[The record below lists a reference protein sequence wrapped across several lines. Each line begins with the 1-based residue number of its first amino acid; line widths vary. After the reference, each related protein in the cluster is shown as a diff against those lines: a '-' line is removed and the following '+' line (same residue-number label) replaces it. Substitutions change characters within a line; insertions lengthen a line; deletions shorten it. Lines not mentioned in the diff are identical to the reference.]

1 MSNEWNWHVNSLQ
14 TRLNDLQSTIDSIKS
29 CVERRPG
36 LDAATQAI
44 AALIEASTQS
54 ENALQ
59 EFPTALS
66 QILSDPAIGSLLIGP
81 KGEIVLYNAT
91 AEHLLGREYLSDRSM
106 NSIQFS
112 SEDLSTSLIT
122 DDLPW
127 SRALKGELLPDVR
140 LHLSR
145 PSRPDTWVNVSAT
158 PFRSPQGAITG
169 AVVFIIDTTEEV
181 QLEGSITNLC
191 NTIHEQIAQVGS
203 THTQLRDLADRL
215 SNVGI
220 QRILSDSGPAPN
232 APSRTEEDPSR
243 KKSDPR
249 RDAGVSPTAARQV
262 SLPQPAKKDLIPPS
276 PTAKGLT
283 VDIDSL
289 SSGERRVIV
298 PPPPAPG
305 SLKKDA
311 PEVEEETASD
321 SVSNS
326 ESVANNDS
334 VSNNTLTES
343 SSFGVDEY
351 DLAHSGTWASLGEQA
366 TETASEQGNVSIPE
380 GSKTL
385 EVERIEIEPESAVSE
400 PVGESVSET
409 DQEYPTEDAIQKL
422 PETALGSDDQNA
434 TADFIDMSQQVEPLN
449 EVSNEYEAVAEH
461 DDTSG
466 WASSEAESVPSA
478 YSGEELEGEEKPDFW
493 VQEHAQGEAQDVDS
507 ERSASEGD
515 QVVDSAKSLFGK
527 FANLTKDSYS
537 EPKAP
542 DDKEP
547 DPALPWP
554 ELVDGTDYS
563 EPLWDEY
570 TQSEEEATP
579 WQQDKVGEESAFALP
594 PVVLPETANVVQEP
608 SSEILETTAEMPEEA
623 VYDEAAEVAEAAEQ
637 VGYDE
642 GYSEDSHP
650 VSEETEIQS
659 EQIDAEEQ
667 PVDEP
672 YAVSEADQI
681 SYEGDAD
688 YEQAQEEVAA
698 AFDDVD
704 AEEAA
709 EDFSPVEAVETDY
722 TEGVI
727 EIDGAEETAALE
739 ETAVVEETAAVEDP
753 AGSTSDTIDAAVEPQ
768 IDVAAEADLRQ
779 QSTTGGFGKLN
790 SLKDRKP
797 RASASYNR
805 LKPLSK
811 AAELEDDVD
820 YLDEGLTEQV
830 VRFSSDEP
838 LTVDDGG
845 PKRVLVVDD
854 IPVNQKLLLLHLK
867 RLGYEAD
874 VASNGQEALDMLA
887 ERAYEL
893 ILMDCDMPVMSGFEA
908 ASRIRSNEAYS
919 HRRIPIIALTS
930 YDREGDKE
938 KCIASGMDDYI
949 TKGASQKELKDTIE
963 RSIVSARMKGDEA
976 STSDESEE
984 AEAPL
989 DITAMLKLY
998 GREEVEEISRLFLSN
1013 MGTYIECMQ
1022 LAIDNKDADSV
1033 AHFANAVKGP
1043 CAALGMR
1050 LMTRLT
1056 SDIIAY
1062 AESQDWTQV
1071 RVKYMR
1077 LKAVFVQ
1084 TREEFKKVC
1093 PDDSLLAT

>member
-54 ENALQ
+54 EYALQ

-66 QILSDPAIGSLLIGP
+66 LILSDPAIGSLLIGP
-81 KGEIVLYNAT
+81 QGEIVLYNAT
-91 AEHLLGREYLSDRSM
+91 AEQLLGRDYLAERSMSSLQFSAEDRSTR
-106 NSIQFS
+106 
-112 SEDLSTSLIT
+112 LLA

-127 SRALKGELLPDVR
+127 NRALKGESLPDVR

-145 PSRPDTWVNVSAT
+145 PTNPDTWINVSAT
-158 PFRSPQGAITG
+158 PFRSPAGVITG

-181 QLEGSITNLC
+181 QLEGSINTLC
-191 NTIHEQIAQVGS
+191 NTIHDQIAQVGS

-220 QRILSDSGPAPN
+220 QRILSDGAPAP
-232 APSRTEEDPSR
+232 ARPEEDPTR
-243 KKSDPR
+243 KKSEPR
-249 RDAGVSPTAARQV
+249 RDAGVIPSAARQA
-262 SLPQPAKKDLIPPS
+262 SLPQAAKNKNL
-276 PTAKGLT
+276 
-283 VDIDSL
+283 
-289 SSGERRVIV
+289 V
-298 PPPPAPG
+298 PPVPT
-305 SLKKDA
+305 SK
-311 PEVEEETASD
+311 SD
-321 SVSNS
+321 STL
-326 ESVANNDS
+326 ESGAYS
-334 VSNNTLTES
+334 AE
-343 SSFGVDEY
+343 
-351 DLAHSGTWASLGEQA
+351 DLDLGQSGTWAQVQEKAGVADAADLESASL
-366 TETASEQGNVSIPE
+366 VDVHIPE

-385 EVERIEIEPESAVSE
+385 EVERVEIEPEVTVAE
-400 PVGESVSET
+400 PDE
-409 DQEYPTEDAIQKL
+409 QFPTEQSIEKL
-422 PETALGSDDQNA
+422 QEVSLTDDQN
-434 TADFIDMSQQVEPLN
+434 TTSEFIDMSAHFNESELLSEDSGEVEAFSAEVSALEDDVAVSASEEDAVALTEDSNVEP
-449 EVSNEYEAVAEH
+449 ETFDGWTSAPATAEDH
-461 DDTSG
+461 VDASG
-466 WASSEAESVPSA
+466 
-478 YSGEELEGEEKPDFW
+478 G
-493 VQEHAQGEAQDVDS
+493 
-507 ERSASEGD
+507 EGD
-515 QVVDSAKSLFGK
+515 QVADSAKSLFGK

-537 EPKAP
+537 EAKF

-554 ELVDGTDYS
+554 ELVDAPDYG

-570 TQSEEEATP
+570 TQSEEESTP
-579 WQQDKVGEESAFALP
+579 WQKDRVGEESAFALP
-594 PVVLPETANVVQEP
+594 PVEVNVAEEAYSDAESHEAQEIDSEYAEPDHAVEHEGQNDVEHEYVQNEETQDQFSLAGELPQEETTVAEEDAVFADADLDMSTEEPYVVPDDEESVQE
-608 SSEILETTAEMPEEA
+608 SGEF
-623 VYDEAAEVAEAAEQ
+623 
-637 VGYDE
+637 
-642 GYSEDSHP
+642 
-650 VSEETEIQS
+650 
-659 EQIDAEEQ
+659 
-667 PVDEP
+667 
-672 YAVSEADQI
+672 
-681 SYEGDAD
+681 
-688 YEQAQEEVAA
+688 EQAEHDVAA

-704 AEEAA
+704 AEVAA
-709 EDFSPVEAVETDY
+709 DDFSPVE
-722 TEGVI
+722 
-727 EIDGAEETAALE
+727 
-739 ETAVVEETAAVEDP
+739 P
-753 AGSTSDTIDAAVEPQ
+753 
-768 IDVAAEADLRQ
+768 AAEAEEAIEVTIEETPPV
-779 QSTTGGFGKLN
+779 STATDTTDKQDALGTGNRL
-790 SLKDRKP
+790 SALKDRKP

-805 LKPLSK
+805 LKPLS
-811 AAELEDDVD
+811 AAGELDEDDD
-820 YLDEGLTEQV
+820 GFLNEGLV
-830 VRFSSDEP
+830 KFSADELAP
-838 LTVDDGG
+838 VEEG

-887 ERAYEL
+887 EKAYEL

-963 RSIVSARMKGDEA
+963 RSIVSARMKDDTLSTGESEDEA
-976 STSDESEE
+976 DG
-984 AEAPL
+984 APL

-1084 TREEFKKVC
+1084 TREELKKVC
-1093 PDDSLLAT
+1093 PDDSLLTT

>member
-54 ENALQ
+54 EYALQ

-81 KGEIVLYNAT
+81 QGEIVLYNAT
-91 AEHLLGREYLSDRSM
+91 AEQLLGRDYLAERSMSSLQFSAEDRSTR
-106 NSIQFS
+106 
-112 SEDLSTSLIT
+112 LLA

-127 SRALKGELLPDVR
+127 NRALKGESLPDVR

-145 PSRPDTWVNVSAT
+145 PTNPDTWINVSAT
-158 PFRSPQGAITG
+158 PFRSPAGVITG

-181 QLEGSITNLC
+181 QLEGSINTLC
-191 NTIHEQIAQVGS
+191 NTIHDQIAQVGS

-220 QRILSDSGPAPN
+220 QRILSDGAPAPGR
-232 APSRTEEDPSR
+232 PEEDPTR
-243 KKSDPR
+243 KKSEPR
-249 RDAGVSPTAARQV
+249 RDAGVIPPAARQA
-262 SLPQPAKKDLIPPS
+262 SLPQAAKNKNL
-276 PTAKGLT
+276 
-283 VDIDSL
+283 V
-289 SSGERRVIV
+289 
-298 PPPPAPG
+298 PPAPT
-305 SLKKDA
+305 SK
-311 PEVEEETASD
+311 SD
-321 SVSNS
+321 STL
-326 ESVANNDS
+326 DS
-334 VSNNTLTES
+334 SAYGTE
-343 SSFGVDEY
+343 
-351 DLAHSGTWASLGEQA
+351 DLELGQSGTWAQVQEKVGLADAADLESA
-366 TETASEQGNVSIPE
+366 NRVDVHIPE

-385 EVERIEIEPESAVSE
+385 EVERVEIEPEVTVAE
-400 PVGESVSET
+400 PDE
-409 DQEYPTEDAIQKL
+409 QFPTEQSIEKL
-422 PETALGSDDQNA
+422 QDVSLTDDQN
-434 TADFIDMSQQVEPLN
+434 TTSEFIDMSAHFNESELLSEDSGEVEAFSAA
-449 EVSNEYEAVAEH
+449 EVSAQEDDVAANASEEDAVALSEDNNVETETFDGWTSTPASVEEH
-461 DDTSG
+461 GD
-466 WASSEAESVPSA
+466 ASAGES
-478 YSGEELEGEEKPDFW
+478 
-493 VQEHAQGEAQDVDS
+493 
-507 ERSASEGD
+507 D
-515 QVVDSAKSLFGK
+515 QVADSAKSLFGK

-537 EPKAP
+537 EAKF

-554 ELVDGTDYS
+554 ELVDAPDYG

-579 WQQDKVGEESAFALP
+579 WQKDRVGEESAFALP
-594 PVVLPETANVVQEP
+594 PVEVNV
-608 SSEILETTAEMPEEA
+608 A
-623 VYDEAAEVAEAAEQ
+623 
-637 VGYDE
+637 
-642 GYSEDSHP
+642 
-650 VSEETEIQS
+650 SEETTHAVDEDVEEVYS
-659 EQIDAEEQ
+659 DAESHEAQEIESEYAEPEEQ
-667 PVDEP
+667 DVQNDVEHEYVQNEDTQDQFSGELPQDEP
-672 YAVSEADQI
+672 TLADEDAVFA
-681 SYEGDAD
+681 DAD
-688 YEQAQEEVAA
+688 LDMSVEEPYVVPGDEESVQESGEFEQAEHEVAA
-698 AFDDVD
+698 AFDEVD
-704 AEEAA
+704 AEVAA
-709 EDFSPVEAVETDY
+709 DDFSPVEPAAEVE
-722 TEGVI
+722 EAIEVVI
-727 EIDGAEETAALE
+727 EEAPPASTATDTTDKQDAL
-739 ETAVVEETAAVEDP
+739 
-753 AGSTSDTIDAAVEPQ
+753 G
-768 IDVAAEADLRQ
+768 
-779 QSTTGGFGKLN
+779 TGNRL
-790 SLKDRKP
+790 SALKDRKP

-805 LKPLSK
+805 LKPLS
-811 AAELEDDVD
+811 AAGE
-820 YLDEGLTEQV
+820 LDEDEDGFLNEGLV
-830 VRFSSDEP
+830 KFSADELAP
-838 LTVDDGG
+838 VEEG

-887 ERAYEL
+887 EKAYEL

-963 RSIVSARMKGDEA
+963 RSIVSARMKDETLSTGESDDEA
-976 STSDESEE
+976 DG
-984 AEAPL
+984 APL

-1084 TREEFKKVC
+1084 TREELKKVC
-1093 PDDSLLAT
+1093 PDDSLLTT

>member
-54 ENALQ
+54 EYALQ

-66 QILSDPAIGSLLIGP
+66 QILADPAIGSLLIGP

-91 AEHLLGREYLSDRSM
+91 AEHLLGREYLADRSM
-106 NSIQFS
+106 SSLQFS
-112 SEDLSTSLIT
+112 AEDRSARLMAE
-122 DDLPW
+122 DLPW
-127 SRALKGELLPDVR
+127 SRALMGESLPDVR

-145 PSRPDTWVNVSAT
+145 PTSPDTWINVSAT
-158 PFRSPQGAITG
+158 PFRSPAGAITG

-181 QLEGSITNLC
+181 QLEGSINTLC
-191 NTIHEQIAQVGS
+191 NTIHDQIAQVGS

-220 QRILSDSGPAPN
+220 QRILSDSSPGTGKP
-232 APSRTEEDPSR
+232 EEDPSR

-249 RDAGVSPTAARQV
+249 REAGVSPAAARQA
-262 SLPQPAKKDLIPPS
+262 SLPQAAKNRDLVPPT
-276 PTAKGLT
+276 PTARAGEA
-283 VDIDSL
+283 DSQ
-289 SSGERRVIV
+289 SGSRSIV
-298 PPPPAPG
+298 PPMPGNSTIDPADAVSYG
-305 SLKKDA
+305 S
-311 PEVEEETASD
+311 E
-321 SVSNS
+321 N
-326 ESVANNDS
+326 
-334 VSNNTLTES
+334 
-343 SSFGVDEY
+343 Y
-351 DLAHSGTWASLGEQA
+351 DLGHSGTWAQVQEKAQQA
-366 TETASEQGNVSIPE
+366 KEAGSDFEESAHDPQSIVIPE

-385 EVERIEIEPESAVSE
+385 EVERVEIEAQEAVVEPNDEFPTEQSIENLQEVSISDEQSVSAEVTDANADLNETTPFGEESGEVEAVSIDSELSGQNEFVETETAESQADAWVETESAAVE
-400 PVGESVSET
+400 A
-409 DQEYPTEDAIQKL
+409 DA
-422 PETALGSDDQNA
+422 
-434 TADFIDMSQQVEPLN
+434 VEAN
-449 EVSNEYEAVAEH
+449 
-461 DDTSG
+461 D
-466 WASSEAESVPSA
+466 
-478 YSGEELEGEEKPDFW
+478 
-493 VQEHAQGEAQDVDS
+493 
-507 ERSASEGD
+507 GD
-515 QVVDSAKSLFGK
+515 QVADSAKSLFGK
-527 FANLTKDSYS
+527 FANLTKDSYTETKS
-537 EPKAP
+537 

-554 ELVDGTDYS
+554 ELVDAPDYG

-579 WQQDKVGEESAFALP
+579 WQQDRVGEESAFALP
-594 PVVLPETANVVQEP
+594 PVDINAYAGQQANEG
-608 SSEILETTAEMPEEA
+608 AEEA
-623 VYDEAAEVAEAAEQ
+623 HEEQQESESPAEATELEVAEEHAHEVENEFAQEEVAQEEFAHEEVSEETSHEDEAVAEEAAEVYTESEVSAEEPY
-637 VGYDE
+637 VVPGEDE
-642 GYSEDSHP
+642 
-650 VSEETEIQS
+650 VAQEETEFAQ
-659 EQIDAEEQ
+659 AEN
-667 PVDEP
+667 
-672 YAVSEADQI
+672 
-681 SYEGDAD
+681 
-688 YEQAQEEVAA
+688 EVAA

-704 AEEAA
+704 AEVASD
-709 EDFSPVEAVETDY
+709 DFSPVE
-722 TEGVI
+722 
-727 EIDGAEETAALE
+727 
-739 ETAVVEETAAVEDP
+739 P
-753 AGSTSDTIDAAVEPQ
+753 
-768 IDVAAEADLRQ
+768 AAEAEEVIEVVMEEERPA
-779 QSTTGGFGKLN
+779 STATDTTDKQDALGSGNKL
-790 SLKDRKP
+790 SALKDRKP

-805 LKPLSK
+805 LKPLS
-811 AAELEDDVD
+811 AAGE
-820 YLDEGLTEQV
+820 LDEDEDGFLNEGL
-830 VRFSSDEP
+830 VRFSAEELAP
-838 LTVDDGG
+838 VEEG

-887 ERAYEL
+887 EKAYEL

-963 RSIVSARMKGDEA
+963 RSIVSARMKDESLAPSETEDEA
-976 STSDESEE
+976 DG
-984 AEAPL
+984 APL

-1022 LAIDNKDADSV
+1022 LAIDNKDAESV

-1056 SDIIAY
+1056 SDIMAY

-1084 TREEFKKVC
+1084 TREELKKVC

>member
-158 PFRSPQGAITG
+158 PFRSQQGAITG

-283 VDIDSL
+283 VDADSVTP
-289 SSGERRVIV
+289 GERRVIV

-305 SLKKDA
+305 SLKKEEAAA
-311 PEVEEETASD
+311 PLEEETAGD
-321 SVSNS
+321 P
-326 ESVANNDS
+326 
-334 VSNNTLTES
+334 VSNNTLTDS
-343 SSFGVDEY
+343 ASFGVDDY
-351 DLAHSGTWASLGEQA
+351 DLAHSGTWASLRGQA
-366 TETASEQGNVSIPE
+366 GETASEQGNVSIPE

-385 EVERIEIEPESAVSE
+385 EVERIEIVPESAVSE
-400 PVGESVSET
+400 PVSEA
-409 DQEYPTEDAIQKL
+409 DQEYPTEDAIQQL

-449 EVSNEYEAVAEH
+449 EVSNEHEAVAEH

-466 WASSEAESVPSA
+466 WARSEEESVSTA
-478 YSGEELEGEEKPDFW
+478 DSGEEEVGEEKRDFW
-493 VQEHAQGEAQDVDS
+493 VQDHAQDERQDADN

-608 SSEILETTAEMPEEA
+608 SCEILETASELPEEA
-623 VYDEAAEVAEAAEQ
+623 VYDEAVEAAEVAEHT
-637 VGYDE
+637 GYDE
-642 GYSEDSHP
+642 EFSGDSQQ
-650 VSEETEIQS
+650 VSEES

-667 PVDEP
+667 AVEEP

-681 SYEGDAD
+681 SYEADAD
-688 YEQAQEEVAA
+688 YEQAQEDVAA

-704 AEEAA
+704 AEGAS
-709 EDFSPVEAVETDY
+709 EDFSPVESVETDY

-727 EIDGAEETAALE
+727 EIDGAEDAAAVE
-739 ETAVVEETAAVEDP
+739 ETTVEETAAVEDP

-768 IDVAAEADLRQ
+768 IDVAAEADLKQ

-887 ERAYEL
+887 EKAYEL

-963 RSIVSARMKGDEA
+963 RSIVSARMKDGEA

-1084 TREEFKKVC
+1084 TREELKKVC

>member
-54 ENALQ
+54 EYALQ

-66 QILSDPAIGSLLIGP
+66 QILADPAIGSLLIGP
-81 KGEIVLYNAT
+81 QGEIVLYNAT
-91 AEHLLGREYLSDRSM
+91 AEHLLGREYLADRNMSSLQFSAEDRSARLM
-106 NSIQFS
+106 A
-112 SEDLSTSLIT
+112 E
-122 DDLPW
+122 DLPW
-127 SRALKGELLPDVR
+127 SRALKGESLPDVR

-145 PSRPDTWVNVSAT
+145 PTSPDTWINVSAT
-158 PFRSPQGAITG
+158 PFRSPSGAVTG

-181 QLEGSITNLC
+181 QLEGSINTLC
-191 NTIHEQIAQVGS
+191 NTIHDQIAQVGS

-220 QRILSDSGPAPN
+220 QRILSDSGPGTAKQ
-232 APSRTEEDPSR
+232 EEDPSR

-249 RDAGVSPTAARQV
+249 RDAGVSPSAARQA
-262 SLPQPAKKDLIPPS
+262 SLPQAAKNKNSVAPS
-276 PTAKGLT
+276 PTARSN
-283 VDIDSL
+283 DADAE
-289 SSGERRVIV
+289 SGSRSIV
-298 PPPPAPG
+298 PPMPGASTLDPADAVTYG
-305 SLKKDA
+305 SD
-311 PEVEEETASD
+311 
-321 SVSNS
+321 N
-326 ESVANNDS
+326 
-334 VSNNTLTES
+334 
-343 SSFGVDEY
+343 Y
-351 DLAHSGTWASLGEQA
+351 DLGHSGTWAQVQEKAQKANEVDSNFSESTGESQQA
-366 TETASEQGNVSIPE
+366 IPE
-380 GSKTL
+380 GAKTL
-385 EVERIEIEPESAVSE
+385 EVERVEIEPQETVVETNDDFPTEQSIEHLQEVSLSDEQNVRSETESSHAHLNETVQFGEESGEVEAIAVNNELSAEGSEVAE
-400 PVGESVSET
+400 PVGEWV
-409 DQEYPTEDAIQKL
+409 PA
-422 PETALGSDDQNA
+422 
-434 TADFIDMSQQVEPLN
+434 
-449 EVSNEYEAVAEH
+449 H
-461 DDTSG
+461 
-466 WASSEAESVPSA
+466 ASSEQTAEDHEV
-478 YSGEELEGEEKPDFW
+478 SGQALAEET
-493 VQEHAQGEAQDVDS
+493 EAVSSNQSDEV
-507 ERSASEGD
+507 A
-515 QVVDSAKSLFGK
+515 DSAKSLFGK
-527 FANLTKDSYS
+527 FANLTKDSYT
-537 EPKAP
+537 EAKT

-554 ELVDGTDYS
+554 ELVDAPDYG

-579 WQQDKVGEESAFALP
+579 WQKDRVGEESAFALP
-594 PVVLPETANVVQEP
+594 PVDVNAYAAETVEAAEQAHDDQYQVQAADSQLEGSELESNEADEEQNPEVGTEYVQEELAQEEAALEEDAQDGFAQEEVTQESFSTEE
-608 SSEILETTAEMPEEA
+608 SSEDVSREDYAVAE
-623 VYDEAAEVAEAAEQ
+623 EAAEVYAHADSEVSAEEPYVVSGEDAIAE
-637 VGYDE
+637 D
-642 GYSEDSHP
+642 
-650 VSEETEIQS
+650 ETEFAQ
-659 EQIDAEEQ
+659 AEN
-667 PVDEP
+667 
-672 YAVSEADQI
+672 
-681 SYEGDAD
+681 
-688 YEQAQEEVAA
+688 EVAA

-704 AEEAA
+704 AEVASD
-709 EDFSPVEAVETDY
+709 DFSPVEPVVE
-722 TEGVI
+722 
-727 EIDGAEETAALE
+727 AEEAIEVVMEDERPASTATDTTDKQDAL
-739 ETAVVEETAAVEDP
+739 
-753 AGSTSDTIDAAVEPQ
+753 GSGS
-768 IDVAAEADLRQ
+768 
-779 QSTTGGFGKLN
+779 KL
-790 SLKDRKP
+790 SALKDRKP

-805 LKPLSK
+805 LKPLSV
-811 AAELEDDVD
+811 AGE
-820 YLDEGLTEQV
+820 LDEDEDGFLNEGL
-830 VRFSSDEP
+830 VRFTAEELAP
-838 LTVDDGG
+838 VEEG

-887 ERAYEL
+887 EKAYEL

-949 TKGASQKELKDTIE
+949 TKGASQKELKETIE
-963 RSIVSARMKGDEA
+963 RSIVSARMKDESIPPSETEDEA
-976 STSDESEE
+976 DG
-984 AEAPL
+984 APL

-1056 SDIIAY
+1056 SDIMAY

-1084 TREEFKKVC
+1084 TREELKKVC

>member
-54 ENALQ
+54 EYALQ

-81 KGEIVLYNAT
+81 QGEIVLYNAT
-91 AEHLLGREYLSDRSM
+91 AEQLLGRDYLAERSMSSLQFSAEDRSTR
-106 NSIQFS
+106 
-112 SEDLSTSLIT
+112 LLA

-127 SRALKGELLPDVR
+127 NRALKGESLPDVR

-145 PSRPDTWVNVSAT
+145 PTNPDTWINVSAT
-158 PFRSPQGAITG
+158 PFRSPAGVITG

-181 QLEGSITNLC
+181 QLEGSINTLC
-191 NTIHEQIAQVGS
+191 NTIHDQIAQVGS

-220 QRILSDSGPAPN
+220 QRILSDGAPAPGR
-232 APSRTEEDPSR
+232 PEEDPTR
-243 KKSDPR
+243 KKSEPR
-249 RDAGVSPTAARQV
+249 RDAGVIPPAARQA
-262 SLPQPAKKDLIPPS
+262 SLPQAAKNKNLVPPS
-276 PTAKGLT
+276 PTSK
-283 VDIDSL
+283 
-289 SSGERRVIV
+289 
-298 PPPPAPG
+298 
-305 SLKKDA
+305 
-311 PEVEEETASD
+311 SD
-321 SVSNS
+321 STL
-326 ESVANNDS
+326 DS
-334 VSNNTLTES
+334 SAYGTE
-343 SSFGVDEY
+343 
-351 DLAHSGTWASLGEQA
+351 DLELGQSGTWAQVQEKVGLADAADLESA
-366 TETASEQGNVSIPE
+366 NRVDVHIPE

-385 EVERIEIEPESAVSE
+385 EVERVEIEPEVTVAE
-400 PVGESVSET
+400 PDE
-409 DQEYPTEDAIQKL
+409 QFPTEQSIEKL
-422 PETALGSDDQNA
+422 QEVSLTDDQN
-434 TADFIDMSQQVEPLN
+434 TTSEFIDMSAHFNESELLSEDSGEVEAFSAA
-449 EVSNEYEAVAEH
+449 EVSAQEDDVAANASEEDAVALSEDNNVETETFDGWTSTPASAEEH
-461 DDTSG
+461 VD
-466 WASSEAESVPSA
+466 ASAGES
-478 YSGEELEGEEKPDFW
+478 
-493 VQEHAQGEAQDVDS
+493 
-507 ERSASEGD
+507 D
-515 QVVDSAKSLFGK
+515 QVADSAKSLFGK

-537 EPKAP
+537 EAKF

-554 ELVDGTDYS
+554 ELVDAPDYG

-579 WQQDKVGEESAFALP
+579 WQKDRVGEESAFALP
-594 PVVLPETANVVQEP
+594 PVEVNV
-608 SSEILETTAEMPEEA
+608 A
-623 VYDEAAEVAEAAEQ
+623 
-637 VGYDE
+637 
-642 GYSEDSHP
+642 
-650 VSEETEIQS
+650 SEETTHAVDEDVEEVYS
-659 EQIDAEEQ
+659 DAESHEAQ
-667 PVDEP
+667 EIESEYAEPDHTEEPDVQNDVEHEYVQNEDTQDQFSGELPQDEP
-672 YAVSEADQI
+672 TLADEDAVFAAADLDM
-681 SYEGDAD
+681 SVEEPYVVPGDEESVQESGEF
-688 YEQAQEEVAA
+688 EQAEHEVAA
-698 AFDDVD
+698 AFDEVD
-704 AEEAA
+704 AEVAA
-709 EDFSPVEAVETDY
+709 DDFSPVE
-722 TEGVI
+722 
-727 EIDGAEETAALE
+727 
-739 ETAVVEETAAVEDP
+739 P
-753 AGSTSDTIDAAVEPQ
+753 
-768 IDVAAEADLRQ
+768 AAEAEEAIEVVIEEAPPA
-779 QSTTGGFGKLN
+779 STATDTTDKQDALGTGNRL
-790 SLKDRKP
+790 SALKDRKP

-805 LKPLSK
+805 LKPLS
-811 AAELEDDVD
+811 AAGE
-820 YLDEGLTEQV
+820 LDEDEDGFLNEGLV
-830 VRFSSDEP
+830 KFSADELAP
-838 LTVDDGG
+838 VEEG

-887 ERAYEL
+887 EKAYEL

-963 RSIVSARMKGDEA
+963 RSIVSARMKDETLSTGESDDEA
-976 STSDESEE
+976 DG
-984 AEAPL
+984 APL

-1084 TREEFKKVC
+1084 TREELKKVC
-1093 PDDSLLAT
+1093 PDDSLLTT

>member
-54 ENALQ
+54 EYALQ

-81 KGEIVLYNAT
+81 QGEIVLYNAT
-91 AEHLLGREYLSDRSM
+91 AEQLLGRDYLAERSMSSLQFSAEDRSTR
-106 NSIQFS
+106 
-112 SEDLSTSLIT
+112 LLA

-127 SRALKGELLPDVR
+127 NRALKGESLPDVR

-145 PSRPDTWVNVSAT
+145 PTNPDTWINVSAT
-158 PFRSPQGAITG
+158 PFRSPAGVITG

-181 QLEGSITNLC
+181 QLEGSINTLC
-191 NTIHEQIAQVGS
+191 NTIHDQIAQVGS

-220 QRILSDSGPAPN
+220 QRILSDGAPAPGR
-232 APSRTEEDPSR
+232 PEEDPTR
-243 KKSDPR
+243 KKSEPR
-249 RDAGVSPTAARQV
+249 RDAGVIPPAARQA
-262 SLPQPAKKDLIPPS
+262 SLPQAAKNKNLIPPVPTSKSVDSESES
-276 PTAKGLT
+276 P
-283 VDIDSL
+283 
-289 SSGERRVIV
+289 R
-298 PPPPAPG
+298 
-305 SLKKDA
+305 
-311 PEVEEETASD
+311 SD
-321 SVSNS
+321 STL
-326 ESVANNDS
+326 DS
-334 VSNNTLTES
+334 SAYSAEEL
-343 SSFGVDEY
+343 
-351 DLAHSGTWASLGEQA
+351 DLGQSGTWAQVQEKAGVADAADLESA
-366 TETASEQGNVSIPE
+366 NRADVHIPE

-385 EVERIEIEPESAVSE
+385 EVERVEIEPEATVAE
-400 PVGESVSET
+400 PDE
-409 DQEYPTEDAIQKL
+409 QFPTEQSIEKL
-422 PETALGSDDQNA
+422 QEVSLTDDQN
-434 TADFIDMSQQVEPLN
+434 TTSEFIDMSAHFNENELLSEDSGEVEALSNEMSAHEDDVAVAAAGEDVAALSDDSNVEP
-449 EVSNEYEAVAEH
+449 ETFEGWTSAPAAAEDH
-461 DDTSG
+461 VDG
-466 WASSEAESVPSA
+466 SA
-478 YSGEELEGEEKPDFW
+478 G
-493 VQEHAQGEAQDVDS
+493 
-507 ERSASEGD
+507 EGD
-515 QVVDSAKSLFGK
+515 QVADSAKSLFGK

-537 EPKAP
+537 EAKF

-554 ELVDGTDYS
+554 ELVDAPDYG

-579 WQQDKVGEESAFALP
+579 WQKDRVGEESAFALP
-594 PVVLPETANVVQEP
+594 PVEVNVASEEVTHAVDEDVEEVEEVYSDAESHEAQEIESEYAEPDRAEEPVEQEYVQNEEAQEQFSFAGNPPQDEPTLADEDAVFADADLDMSVEEPYVVPGDDESVQE
-608 SSEILETTAEMPEEA
+608 SGEF
-623 VYDEAAEVAEAAEQ
+623 
-637 VGYDE
+637 
-642 GYSEDSHP
+642 
-650 VSEETEIQS
+650 
-659 EQIDAEEQ
+659 
-667 PVDEP
+667 
-672 YAVSEADQI
+672 
-681 SYEGDAD
+681 
-688 YEQAQEEVAA
+688 EQAEHEVAA
-698 AFDDVD
+698 AFDEVD
-704 AEEAA
+704 SEVAA
-709 EDFSPVEAVETDY
+709 DDFSPVEPVAEAEEAIEV
-722 TEGVI
+722 VI
-727 EIDGAEETAALE
+727 EEAPSASTATDTTDKQDAL
-739 ETAVVEETAAVEDP
+739 
-753 AGSTSDTIDAAVEPQ
+753 G
-768 IDVAAEADLRQ
+768 
-779 QSTTGGFGKLN
+779 TGNRL
-790 SLKDRKP
+790 SALKDRKP

-805 LKPLSK
+805 LKPLS
-811 AAELEDDVD
+811 AAGE
-820 YLDEGLTEQV
+820 LDEDEDGFLNEGLV
-830 VRFSSDEP
+830 KFSADELAP
-838 LTVDDGG
+838 VEEG

-887 ERAYEL
+887 EKAYEL

-963 RSIVSARMKGDEA
+963 RSIVSARMKDETLSTAESEDEA
-976 STSDESEE
+976 D
-984 AEAPL
+984 AAPL

-1084 TREEFKKVC
+1084 TREELKKVC
-1093 PDDSLLAT
+1093 PDDSLLTT